1 MREARLPHRRGRA
14 SNGLILDAVC
24 RQGCALRRI
33 LILLLVL
40 AAPVASSW
48 AANKSKPVT
57 VDQLDQW
64 LAKNDRKADDKVASD
79 LGKMELTERVSS
91 AQLAR
96 WQAGLPG
103 TESRAALDGL
113 VGLSAFQPLPQAGM
127 LSDAPPDL
135 KAQGAI
141 VSRAIDYVLQ
151 TLDRL
156 PDLYATRS
164 TEHFE
169 DTPAYTELEKR
180 GSDECPVNGNCE
192 AMSRYTSEE
201 IPYQPLHRIGQ
212 SSVVVSYRNGAEVR
226 GAVTMDRNLIDQ
238 AQSGFTTAGEFGPIL
253 SVVLNDAM
261 HGTITW
267 GYWEQGAQGKVAV
280 FRYAVPQSK
289 SNYVVAIKHGADVE
303 KLVPAYHGEIAID
316 PASGAI
322 LRISILSDTTSEDI
336 KASEIAVQYGPV
348 TLGGIDYICPVKSE
362 ALLKSLVK
370 LPHKG
375 LLTELSEVTFTGYH
389 LFRADMKIL
398 PPPQ

>member
-48 AANKSKPVT
+48 AADKSKPVT

-64 LAKNDRKADDKVASD
+64 LAKNGRKADDKVASD

-151 TLDRL
+151 TLHRL

-169 DTPAYTELEKR
+169 DTPGYTEVESEV
-180 GSDECPVNGNCE
+180 GCGNNQCSPTNPVMSD
-192 AMSRYTSEE
+192 REE

-280 FRYAVPQSK
+280 FRYSVPQSK

>member
-1 MREARLPHRRGRA
+1 M
-14 SNGLILDAVC
+14 
-24 RQGCALRRI
+24 RRI
-33 LILLLVL
+33 FFLLLLVAGL
-40 AAPVASSW
+40 ASPSW
-48 AANKSKPVT
+48 AADKSKPVT

-64 LAKNDRKADDKVASD
+64 LTKNGRKADDKVAND
-79 LGKMELTERVSS
+79 LARMELTERVSS

-96 WQAGLPG
+96 WQAGLSG

-113 VGLSAFQPLPQAGM
+113 AGLSAFQPLPQAGM
-127 LSDAPPDL
+127 LPDAPPDL
-135 KAQGAI
+135 HTQGAM

-156 PDLYATRS
+156 PDLYATRT

-169 DTPAYTELEKR
+169 DTPAYTELEKE
-180 GSDECPVNGNCE
+180 DEGGCGGVGPC
-192 AMSRYTSEE
+192 ATTARYTPYDV
-201 IPYQPLHRIGQ
+201 PYQPLHRIGQ
-212 SSVVVSYRNGAEVR
+212 SSVVVSYHDGAEVR
-226 GAVTMDRNLIDQ
+226 GGVTMDRSLIDQ

-261 HGTITW
+261 HGAITW

-280 FRYAVPQSK
+280 FLYSVPQSK

-322 LRISILSDTTSEDI
+322 LRISILSDTTSQDI
-336 KASEIAVQYGPV
+336 KASEIVVQYGPV
-348 TLGGIDYICPVKSE
+348 TLGGIDYICPVESE

-389 LFRADMKIL
+389 LFRADIKIL
-398 PPPQ
+398 PAQQ

>member
-1 MREARLPHRRGRA
+1 MPR
-14 SNGLILDAVC
+14 
-24 RQGCALRRI
+24 
-33 LILLLVL
+33 ILLLLLVVAGL
-40 AAPVASSW
+40 ALPSW
-48 AANKSKPVT
+48 AANKTKPVT

-64 LAKNDRKADDKVASD
+64 LAKNGRKSDDKVAKE
-79 LGKMELTERVSS
+79 LANMELTERVSS
-91 AQLAR
+91 AQLTR

-103 TESRAALDGL
+103 TESRAALDALAG
-113 VGLSAFQPLPQAGM
+113 VSAFLPPPQASM
-127 LSDAPPDL
+127 LPDAPPDI
-135 KAQGAI
+135 KAQGAMF
-141 VSRAIDYVLQ
+141 SRAIDYVVQ

-156 PDLYATRS
+156 PDLYATRT

-169 DTPAYTELEKR
+169 DTPAYTEVEEKNE
-180 GSDECPVNGNCE
+180 GGCGPTGPCATN
-192 AMSRYTSEE
+192 ARYTPSEV
-201 IPYQPLHRIGQ
+201 PYQPLHRIRQ
-212 SSVVVSYRNGAEVR
+212 SSVVVSYHDGAEIR
-226 GAVTMDRNLIDQ
+226 DAVKMDRNLIDQ

-261 HGTITW
+261 HGTINW

-280 FRYAVPQSK
+280 FLYSVPQPK

-316 PASGAI
+316 PASGAV

-336 KASEIAVQYGPV
+336 KASEIVVQYGPV
-348 TLGGIDYICPVKSE
+348 TLGGIDYICPVESE

-389 LFRADMKIL
+389 LFRADIKIL
-398 PPPQ
+398 PAQQ